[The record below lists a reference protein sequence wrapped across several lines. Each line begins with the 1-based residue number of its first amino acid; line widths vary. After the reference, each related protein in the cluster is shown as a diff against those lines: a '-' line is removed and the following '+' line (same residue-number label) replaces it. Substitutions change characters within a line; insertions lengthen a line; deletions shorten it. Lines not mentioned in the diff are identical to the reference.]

1 MYGRVNTLARFVI
14 TNLPAF
20 VGVLVICFR
29 EQSFPS
35 THLVAVQRFYL
46 AQNLVS
52 FIGDLVLWCFISIT
66 LLRKNS
72 IHTPKGDCSH
82 FFKNAK
88 IYFSVSVSE
97 CECECE

>member
-1 MYGRVNTLARFVI
+1 MIYGVYGRVNTLARFVI

-52 FIGDLVLWCFISIT
+52 FIGDLVLWCFIYIT
-66 LLRKNS
+66 FRTKNQNTSPLRR
-72 IHTPKGDCSH
+72 
-82 FFKNAK
+82 FFDG
-88 IYFSVSVSE
+88 
-97 CECECE
+97 

>member
-1 MYGRVNTLARFVI
+1 MIYGVCGRVNTLARFVI

-72 IHTPKGDCSH
+72 IHTPKGAKLH
-82 FFKNAK
+82 F
-88 IYFSVSVSE
+88 SL
-97 CECECE
+97 